1 MRFTGP
7 IVGLFKQPPRTQ
19 ASIVACGV
27 YVLCT
32 DGYIREVEMNPK
44 MADKI
49 LNLIKHVSPNGQIK
63 VKPNLVKIEYIAPAP
78 VSREEGMDYVPLA
91 RQLMWKRELC
101 TCWRCGYVEFLYP
114 TDNKD
119 CPLCRG
125 VATLQLRK

>member
-1 MRFTGP
+1 M
-7 IVGLFKQPPRTQ
+7 GLFKQPPRTQ

-49 LNLIKHVSPNGQIK
+49 LGLIKHVSPNGQIK

-78 VSREEGMDYVPLA
+78 VSREEGVDAYVPLA
-91 RQLMWKRELC
+91 RQLRFHTQFDERCMC
-101 TCWRCGYVEFLYP
+101 TQCSLIHQDR
-114 TDNKD
+114 
-119 CPLCRG
+119 
-125 VATLQLRK
+125 VATLQL